1 MSLLLYCVTT
11 PLASLDP
18 SQAGVGETPVLRMQS
33 SALVI
38 FFSQSPTPDPWL
50 RAPLGSSAAEF
61 HHVLQQ
67 LFKSAAI
74 IPFRFPTI
82 LNSDEELAKHLA
94 QHSEEYEF
102 LLEKFR
108 SCVQMDVLVGYSSDT
123 TQVPSARSGA
133 EYLRARQRRNDAL
146 NRLASELRAP
156 TARVAKEWRQ
166 RAVHHGVRC
175 FALLERDHIR
185 EFNDNMRTVS
195 VPAGMNVRVSGPWPV
210 AEFLDLKQN

>member
-1 MSLLLYCVTT
+1 
-11 PLASLDP
+11 
-18 SQAGVGETPVLRMQS
+18 LRMQS
-33 SALVI
+33 SGLVT

-82 LNSDEELAKHLA
+82 LNSEEELAKHLG

-108 SCVQMDVLVGYSSDT
+108 SLAQMDVLVGYSSDA
-123 TQVPSARSGA
+123 TQVASVRSGA
-133 EYLRARQRRNDAL
+133 EYLRARQKRNDAL
-146 NRLASELRAP
+146 NRFASELRSA
-156 TARVAKEWRQ
+156 TARVAKDWRQ
-166 RAVHHGVRC
+166 RAVRRGVRC
-175 FALLERDHIR
+175 FALLERQHIE
-185 EFNDNMRTVS
+185 EFKDNMRAVS

-210 AEFLDLKQN
+210 AEFLDLPQN